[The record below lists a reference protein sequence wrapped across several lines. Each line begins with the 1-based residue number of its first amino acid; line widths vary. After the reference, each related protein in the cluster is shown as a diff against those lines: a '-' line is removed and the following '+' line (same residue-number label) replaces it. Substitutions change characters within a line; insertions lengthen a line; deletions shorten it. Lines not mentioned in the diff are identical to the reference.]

1 MSNET
6 QKNAQEAD
14 TKAKVGAL
22 AAGSGAVAAA
32 FAAAACCIGP
42 LIVAVLGIGGA
53 GAMVAL
59 APYRPYFMV
68 ATVLM
73 LGAGFFMVYRKRP
86 APAAVEGQTVAGQ
99 TGDACGCDDEAPKK
113 KRNLAKVMLWV
124 ATAMVILFSASPYII
139 EATATASESPPVAT
153 ELTPSP
159 MQASLVQVEIPVA
172 GMDCASCG
180 VAIQRAMDNVGVA
193 YQDFELDLERQT
205 VSFRYEGDSAVAE
218 RFAGSIREIGYEVGE
233 PTLLAEA
240 QS

>member
-6 QKNAQEAD
+6 QKNAEETD

-42 LIVAVLGIGGA
+42 LLVAVLGIGGA

-73 LGAGFFMVYRKRP
+73 LGVGFFMVYRKRP
-86 APAAVEGQTVAGQ
+86 APAAVAGAAGE
-99 TGDACGCDDEAPKK
+99 TGTACGCDDEAPKK

-124 ATAMVILFSASPYII
+124 ATAMVIMFSASPYII

-153 ELTPSP
+153 DLTPSP
-159 MQASLVQVEIPVA
+159 MQANLVQVEIPVA

-193 YQDFELDLERQT
+193 YQDFELDLDQQT
-205 VSFRYEGDSAVAE
+205 VSFRYDGDSTVAE
-218 RFAGSIREIGYEVGE
+218 QFADSIREIGYEVGE
-233 PTLLAEA
+233 PTLLANA